1 MLPTDARRAA
11 AGGGRDLAACAA
23 RCAAFVPALLWC
35 AKSSDLIVHDKCV
48 VGIDPSVEP
57 ILWRCERVV
66 WIGWRHGCDGSA
78 GKGFRLLPDELMR
91 CIVRQLRPVGRLEVD
106 LSRSQASV

>member
-1 MLPTDARRAA
+1 MGLFDGAFVCSSSCPNARDLCGALSQ
-11 AGGGRDLAACAA
+11 GGR
-23 RCAAFVPALLWC
+23 
-35 AKSSDLIVHDKCV
+35 S
-48 VGIDPSVEP
+48 EP
-57 ILWRCERVV
+57 IPWRCERVV

-91 CIVRQLRPVGRLEVD
+91 CIVRQLRPVGHLKVD